1 MTVDKTGFLVL
12 VLDHNDQRRTKIR
25 PKMAL
30 NIYQEH
36 CEVITFAFQ
45 TAASGSYALMAHR
58 LIETITSITVDASP
72 ITRTW
77 FKGTILLFYGST
89 TVELLV

>member
-1 MTVDKTGFLVL
+1 
-12 VLDHNDQRRTKIR
+12 
-25 PKMAL
+25 
-30 NIYQEH
+30 
-36 CEVITFAFQ
+36 
-45 TAASGSYALMAHR
+45 MAHR
-58 LIETITSITVDASP
+58 LIETGRVNVGSP

>member
-1 MTVDKTGFLVL
+1 
-12 VLDHNDQRRTKIR
+12 
-25 PKMAL
+25 
-30 NIYQEH
+30 
-36 CEVITFAFQ
+36 
-45 TAASGSYALMAHR
+45 MAHR